1 MTYYLNTKQNKKRTK
16 TKKKCGQYKINCNNK
31 KTMHDIQKINI
42 YLYIFTENG
51 KSNKS

>member
-1 MTYYLNTKQNKKRTK
+1 MTYYLNTKQTK

-31 KTMHDIQKINI
+31 KTMHDIQKNKYI